1 MDPINR
7 DPIHIWLTFL
17 FLFSM
22 LLEREKIFQKK
33 KKSSRNYC
41 LFAQLFHENVFKI
54 GVQYITGNRKILHS
68 FKTHSSCDESPI
80 LHRSEPNFRQ
90 IRRSNSPPLA
100 STADRA

>member
-22 LLEREKIFQKK
+22 LLEREKILKKK

-80 LHRSEPNFRQ
+80 LHRSEPNSRQ